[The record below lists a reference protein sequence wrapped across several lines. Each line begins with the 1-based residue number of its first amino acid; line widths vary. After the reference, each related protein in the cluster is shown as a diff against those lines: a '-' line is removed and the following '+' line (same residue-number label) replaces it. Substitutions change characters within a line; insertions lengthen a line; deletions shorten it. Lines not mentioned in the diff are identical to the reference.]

1 VDWEATMRHGLA
13 YDDLEQW
20 LAADDERARFYASVS
35 RRTRSWARQHGRQR
49 MLSADA
55 LAMAVAL
62 DPSIIVESAERHV
75 GIELAGG
82 LTRGATV
89 VDWEQRMARPANAR
103 IVLGVEQ
110 GKFENLIRDA
120 LGAA

>member
-1 VDWEATMRHGLA
+1 
-13 YDDLEQW
+13 
-20 LAADDERARFYASVS
+20 
-35 RRTRSWARQHGRQR
+35 

-62 DPSIIVESAERHV
+62 DPSIVVESADRHV
-75 GIELAGG
+75 GIELTGG

-103 IVLGVEQ
+103 IVQKVDQ
-110 GKFENLIRDA
+110 GKFENLIRHA